1 MEALAARQIPRS
13 VAPVLAR
20 GVEAGRTVDGA
31 RTGRR
36 PIWSDALTTPL
47 AAALPVD
54 RGAPESP
61 RVKAIHTAAFA
72 VIAASILAYARD
84 GLRSRSGRGAKVA
97 VGIAVAESIVFASNN
112 GVCPLTPF
120 AEQLG
125 ADRGSV
131 TDIYLPRWI
140 SERVPLVGGAT
151 LVVAIALHAWS
162 SRRPDPASG

>member
-1 MEALAARQIPRS
+1 
-13 VAPVLAR
+13 
-20 GVEAGRTVDGA
+20 VDGT

-47 AAALPVD
+47 AAAIPVD
-54 RGAPESP
+54 RRPGAV
-61 RVKAIHTAAFA
+61 RLVKAIHTAAFA
-72 VIAASILAYARD
+72 VIAASIVVYARD

-112 GVCPLTPF
+112 GVCPLTPL

-151 LVVAIALHAWS
+151 LVFAIALHTRAW
-162 SRRPDPASG
+162 RRSARASG